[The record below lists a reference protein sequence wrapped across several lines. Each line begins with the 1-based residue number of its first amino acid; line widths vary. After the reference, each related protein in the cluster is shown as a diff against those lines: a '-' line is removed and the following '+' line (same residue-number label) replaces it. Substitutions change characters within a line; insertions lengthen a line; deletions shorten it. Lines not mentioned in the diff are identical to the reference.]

1 MIPARGGSKGIPR
14 KNLAIL
20 AGRPLIA
27 YTVDAARASSG
38 LTRVM
43 VSTEDD
49 EIAGVTRRLGVE
61 VPFLRPARL
70 AADETPILDV
80 LTDLVASLEQRERY
94 RPDILVL
101 LQPTSPFRRAGHIDA
116 AIDLLRSSGAD
127 SVVTVVP
134 VPHQFTPSS
143 LMQLQG
149 DRLVPWTDGP
159 PKGGHYDSGEVVSA
173 FLVRRSGSEGGSRT
187 GTDAPAPTRRQ
198 DKPLLFARN
207 GPAVLAVRTDVVTGA
222 KALYGADTRGLVMS
236 REDSFDI
243 DDRFDLGVAE
253 LLMASRPA

>member
-1 MIPARGGSKGIPR
+1 M
-14 KNLAIL
+14 L
-20 AGRPLIA
+20 A
-27 YTVDAARASSG
+27 YTVEAARASGG
-38 LTRVM
+38 LTRVV
-43 VSTEDD
+43 VSTEDE
-49 EIAGVTRRLGVE
+49 EIAAAARRLGVE
-61 VPFLRPARL
+61 VPFLRPAGL
-70 AADETPILDV
+70 AGDETPMFDV
-80 LTDLVASLEQRERY
+80 LTNLVASLEQREQY

-101 LQPTSPFRRAGHIDA
+101 LQPTSPFRRAEHIDA

-149 DRLVPWTDGP
+149 DRLVPWT
-159 PKGGHYDSGEVVSA
+159 E
-173 FLVRRSGSEGGSRT
+173 E
-187 GTDAPAPTRRQ
+187 PAPSRRQ

-207 GPAVLAVRTDVVTGA
+207 GPAVVAVRTRVVTGA

-243 DDRFDLGVAE
+243 DDQFDLGVAE